1 MAGPLPDAHVAA
13 PESADGKLTAY
24 QKRLFLFLG
33 VATFFEG
40 YDFFALTQ
48 ILPNLQADMGL
59 GNDAAAYLVGVI
71 NVGTILAFW
80 IVRRADIWGRR
91 RTLTITIVGYTI
103 CTFVTAFAPD
113 VYTFAVAQLVA
124 RIFLLG
130 EWAVSMMIAA
140 EEFPASK
147 RGMVMG
153 VIQACSSLGSI
164 FCAGVVPLLL
174 KTDYGWR
181 TVYFVGIIP
190 LVILAFAR
198 RSLKETTRFEALRAT
213 QAGEGRKPDSLF
225 LIWKTPYVKRL
236 LLLALIWFIAYI
248 PAQNAIAFWKV
259 FAVGERGLTDGEVGL
274 AISIAAVGAMPF
286 VFLSGKL
293 LDVIGRRHGAAVIFG
308 VGAVGVFLCY
318 TLESFW
324 PLTFALVL
332 GVFSASAYLPIL
344 NSYTA
349 ELFPTELRG
358 MAFAWANNLLGRFGY
373 VLSPLAIGLIVDQSG
388 AFGPII
394 ASTAVFNLVAIALV
408 YATLPET
415 KGRELEDTSRLDE
428 TPSRF

>member
-1 MAGPLPDAHVAA
+1 MAGPLPDAPPAA
-13 PESADGKLTAY
+13 PESADGKLTPY
-24 QKRLFLFLG
+24 QKRLFVFLG

-40 YDFFALTQ
+40 YDFLALTQ
-48 ILPNLQADMGL
+48 ILPNLQADLGL

-91 RTLTITIVGYTI
+91 RTLTITIAGYTI
-103 CTFVTAFAPD
+103 ATFLTGFAPD
-113 VYTFAVAQLVA
+113 VYSFAVAQLIA

-130 EWAVSMMIAA
+130 EWAISMVIAA

-147 RGMVMG
+147 RGMVIG

-174 KTDYGWR
+174 KSEYGWR
-181 TVYFVGIIP
+181 TVYFVGIVP

-198 RSLKETTRFEALRAT
+198 RSLKETTRFEAHRAEGGE
-213 QAGEGRKPDSLF
+213 AGSLF
-225 LIWKTPYVKRL
+225 RIWKTPYVKRL
-236 LLLALIWFIAYI
+236 LLLALVWFIAYI
-248 PAQNAIAFWKV
+248 PSQNAIAFWKV
-259 FAVGERGLTDGEVGL
+259 FAVNERGFTDGEVGL
-274 AISIAAVGAMPF
+274 AISVAAVVAMPF
-286 VFLSGKL
+286 LFFSGKL

-308 VGAVGVFLCY
+308 VGAIGVSLCY

-324 PLTFALVL
+324 PLTFALML
-332 GVFSASAYLPIL
+332 GVFAASAYLPIL

-358 MAFAWANNLLGRFGY
+358 MAFAWANNLLGRLGY
-373 VLSPLAIGLIVDQSG
+373 VLSPLAIGLIVRESG

-394 ASTAVFNLVAIALV
+394 ASTAVFNLVAIGLV

-415 KGRELEDTSRLDE
+415 KGRELEDTARLD
-428 TPSRF
+428 TRP